1 MDQPSQTPLPR
12 EEISFKNNTPV
23 NPTTRP
29 TPTKGITPYTTYIEK
44 IPVIIRQTL
53 IDYATNRAITTA
65 LISKCEHTLNKR
77 QAIIDSLE
85 LPKNSSKELQ
95 TVFKSAQTDSQKRT
109 IIELATLTMDK
120 TTRLTEY
127 HDQIKSYSTKMFE
140 AIIDLHAKAQITVVP
155 YSQQE
160 ITGLHDAI
168 YRYIRDEHVA
178 KEFADNKKKEEKAA
192 AAAAAATLKASKEPD
207 PNAPVTAGDLAK
219 LLEKAKKEAFLEAKQ
234 FFTKRTNRFNRP
246 HQRRSTSQKRSQSRS
261 RSRSRSRQRAP
272 TKHYTKGP
280 KVTFVK
286 SALKRRSPSPF
297 PNREGKLQLPSKN
310 KTRSKTP
317 KTLKPKSLLVN
328 PNKLPLLLPHL
339 PTINNNGFT
348 NLATSEINENISKYL
363 GYGLQFIPIPS
374 TDIEWEDIHPSFQ
387 KLTDRLNWQY
397 HFQNT
402 ETQNNNYTKETFYK
416 QLHKEP
422 TPYNGSTH
430 FQLKTGLYHLEKQL
444 KDAIQNN
451 TPIPSNT
458 PTVALIHKIKRL
470 KTDTPNIKFIRADKN
485 LGLVAIDTLDYH
497 KLVMQHLNNNTIYK
511 DYGLIHETYIKLADL
526 IVTTHQDLQLAWK
539 NVTLT
544 KQMTK
549 FLKKV
554 NTTIPPFHIT
564 AKVHKTPLKGRPI
577 VGAVNWITTSSSK
590 VLDIL
595 LQKYLVNDP
604 YILPNSTELTK
615 DWYSQSFNINTDW
628 LVSLDVTSLYTNINI
643 THATQTINNYNTS
656 LGAIAKIIMETNY
669 FHYNN
674 ILYHQLDGIAMGTN
688 CAVAI
693 ANLYLKDTDTKL
705 ATYSGVRLYKR
716 YIDDVGLIFTGTES
730 ELKDFIT
737 YSNSITPGINFT
749 AVYSKDSLDILDI
762 TFYNKNNIIEFKTYQ
777 KEINRYLYIP
787 PFSNHP
793 PSTIKGFI
801 KGELTRYTRTNSN
814 ITTLNSIK
822 SQFHYRLINRGYKPH
837 YLEKIF
843 NPYPKFINN
852 TINYG
857 QTITKIILPIP
868 YRKNST
874 RTRAI
879 ISNLKKLADPNG
891 PSLFPDFIDTTIIT
905 TVYSTLPN
913 TAKLLLK
920 SALTITQ
927 SNFIN
932 NRPNDPKDQ
941 ETELRNKNTY
951 ETLVNNTFRARATPA
966 HTRAPQQSFT

>member
-1 MDQPSQTPLPR
+1 
-12 EEISFKNNTPV
+12 
-23 NPTTRP
+23 
-29 TPTKGITPYTTYIEK
+29 
-44 IPVIIRQTL
+44 
-53 IDYATNRAITTA
+53 
-65 LISKCEHTLNKR
+65 
-77 QAIIDSLE
+77 
-85 LPKNSSKELQ
+85 
-95 TVFKSAQTDSQKRT
+95 
-109 IIELATLTMDK
+109 
-120 TTRLTEY
+120 
-127 HDQIKSYSTKMFE
+127 
-140 AIIDLHAKAQITVVP
+140 
-155 YSQQE
+155 
-160 ITGLHDAI
+160 
-168 YRYIRDEHVA
+168 
-178 KEFADNKKKEEKAA
+178 
-192 AAAAAATLKASKEPD
+192 
-207 PNAPVTAGDLAK
+207 
-219 LLEKAKKEAFLEAKQ
+219 
-234 FFTKRTNRFNRP
+234 
-246 HQRRSTSQKRSQSRS
+246 
-261 RSRSRSRQRAP
+261 
-272 TKHYTKGP
+272 
-280 KVTFVK
+280 
-286 SALKRRSPSPF
+286 
-297 PNREGKLQLPSKN
+297 
-310 KTRSKTP
+310 
-317 KTLKPKSLLVN
+317 
-328 PNKLPLLLPHL
+328 
-339 PTINNNGFT
+339 
-348 NLATSEINENISKYL
+348 
-363 GYGLQFIPIPS
+363 
-374 TDIEWEDIHPSFQ
+374 
-387 KLTDRLNWQY
+387 
-397 HFQNT
+397 
-402 ETQNNNYTKETFYK
+402 
-416 QLHKEP
+416 
-422 TPYNGSTH
+422 
-430 FQLKTGLYHLEKQL
+430 
-444 KDAIQNN
+444 
-451 TPIPSNT
+451 
-458 PTVALIHKIKRL
+458 
-470 KTDTPNIKFIRADKN
+470 
-485 LGLVAIDTLDYH
+485 
-497 KLVMQHLNNNTIYK
+497 
-511 DYGLIHETYIKLADL
+511 
-526 IVTTHQDLQLAWK
+526 
-539 NVTLT
+539 
-544 KQMTK
+544 
-549 FLKKV
+549 
-554 NTTIPPFHIT
+554 
-564 AKVHKTPLKGRPI
+564 
-577 VGAVNWITTSSSK
+577 
-590 VLDIL
+590 
-595 LQKYLVNDP
+595 
-604 YILPNSTELTK
+604 
-615 DWYSQSFNINTDW
+615 
-628 LVSLDVTSLYTNINI
+628 
-643 THATQTINNYNTS
+643 
-656 LGAIAKIIMETNY
+656 METNY